1 MLVLDMR
8 VVGNK
13 LLTAR
18 KNLGLTQAQVA
29 EKAGL
34 SDRTYADIERGKAN
48 MRAETLLQICKA
60 LKITPNDIFTEEKHD
75 TEILLND
82 LLEKL
87 ESCTPRERETA
98 LNILSAYL
106 NSI

>member
-1 MLVLDMR
+1 MLILDLR
-8 VVGNK
+8 AVGEK
-13 LLTAR
+13 LHAVR
-18 KNLGLTQAQVA
+18 KRLGMTQADVA
-29 EKAGL
+29 EASGL